1 MEEWMQADC
10 RLGLLVDPV
19 NKRVFVYR
27 QKRAVEEVPY
37 QTVISGEDVLTGFTV
52 CPAEVDR

>member
-1 MEEWMQADC
+1 MQADC

-37 QTVISGEDVLTGFTV
+37 QAVISGEDVLTGFTV